1 MERKGEVIPCSWTE
15 DSKGVRTNSGESGVG
30 NLEAVSIRC
39 RAESTGR
46 YVQLKTVTEI
56 RWSSVHNTF
65 RAESVYFLLN
75 SLLVWEPVVR
85 LKQRSEVVSFTF

>member
-1 MERKGEVIPCSWTE
+1 M
-15 DSKGVRTNSGESGVG
+15 
-30 NLEAVSIRC
+30 
-39 RAESTGR
+39 
-46 YVQLKTVTEI
+46 LKTVTEI